1 MNVTSRRI
9 RDGVARG
16 AITRTR
22 AVRGN
27 RSNKRKPYNW
37 GERIGGDMADSV
49 SSEDVVNAAILEY
62 LKETYENPAI
72 VTGWVVV
79 AEFVDTEGT
88 QDLAAFA
95 SNNMPYWKIN
105 GMLEAAP
112 YEMNYADEEDLE
124 DEDEDL

>member
-1 MNVTSRRI
+1 M
-9 RDGVARG
+9 
-16 AITRTR
+16 
-22 AVRGN
+22 RGN
-27 RSNKRKPYNW
+27 RSNGRKPYNW
-37 GERIGGDMADSV
+37 GKRIGGDMADSTNG
-49 SSEDVVNAAILEY
+49 EDVVNAAILEY

-95 SNNMPYWKIN
+95 ANNMPYWKIN

-112 YEMNYADEEDLE
+112 YEMNYMDEEDLE